1 MERGNNMKTPED
13 EKKIKHDT
21 SLRSLRPYCCFGDR
35 LGPLAP
41 GRQRQKI
48 LGFVKKKD
56 LWRFKNPTRPIASR
70 KIPSMQVCLSKSV
83 RDVCAGKFMVAEGA
97 SFCGRSKSLD
107 GKATSP
113 QSITTFR
120 HLNSKSA

>member
-1 MERGNNMKTPED
+1 
-13 EKKIKHDT
+13 
-21 SLRSLRPYCCFGDR
+21 
-35 LGPLAP
+35 
-41 GRQRQKI
+41 
-48 LGFVKKKD
+48 
-56 LWRFKNPTRPIASR
+56 
-70 KIPSMQVCLSKSV
+70 MQVCLSKSV